1 MTGSSRRFFDAG
13 ATDQGGAAFFSALPA
28 TVAGETY
35 RVEAA
40 RSDGVGAVTSLVVVA
55 GATAEASVSLVDGG
69 DLDVCDAAGPCV
81 ARSFFN
87 DTALRLRLRG
97 TPVGVDTLVVTN
109 GCRRTVRVQV
119 QLDNYPDP
127 DCTTIPD
134 TESRGYSWYYPGRYA
149 GLRGC

>member
-1 MTGSSRRFFDAG
+1 MRRTRPIMLAAVTAPLLATCLVFPAPAAAG
-13 ATDQGGAAFFSALPA
+13 ASAA
-28 TVAGETY
+28 
-35 RVEAA
+35 
-40 RSDGVGAVTSLVVVA
+40 AVP
-55 GATAEASVSLVDGG
+55 D
-69 DLDVCDAAGPCV
+69 CV
-81 ARSFFN
+81 ITLHDDEGS
-87 DTALRLRLRG
+87 
-97 TPVGVDTLVVTN
+97 VDTLVVTN